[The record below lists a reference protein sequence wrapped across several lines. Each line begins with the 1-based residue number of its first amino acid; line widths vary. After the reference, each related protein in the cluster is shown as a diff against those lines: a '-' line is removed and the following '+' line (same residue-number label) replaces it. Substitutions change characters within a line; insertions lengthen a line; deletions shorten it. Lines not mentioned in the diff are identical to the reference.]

1 MWLSQ
6 PLSRHYHQP
15 ALKGDSSRARPVGDA
30 ARGESGGIGSI
41 ASSSEARRP
50 YSNQRCGCEQSEQT
64 EGLHRG
70 CCYLRQPLSLAYGS
84 PAPRKGEPF
93 GLSLYCTKRR
103 PRKRGSCRRKP
114 TEGEHLVP
122 FCISEPF
129 PFRHGFRRDTN
140 AGWNMVVL
148 LRCRLQYS
156 LFRPILPSLHRPLG
170 ALGSNPPQAGTAFGL
185 ELVLHPKAPSK
196 RELEIRCERI
206 F

>member
-1 MWLSQ
+1 MRSK
-6 PLSRHYHQP
+6 SRRELACP
-15 ALKGDSSRARPVGDA
+15 E
-30 ARGESGGIGSI
+30 RGG
-41 ASSSEARRP
+41 
-50 YSNQRCGCEQSEQT
+50 GCEQSEQT

-103 PRKRGSCRRKP
+103 HRLRGSCRRKP

-170 ALGSNPPQAGTAFGL
+170 VLGSNPPQAGTVSRHSRDERG
-185 ELVLHPKAPSK
+185 KA
-196 RELEIRCERI
+196 RRC
-206 F
+206 

>member
-1 MWLSQ
+1 M
-6 PLSRHYHQP
+6 
-15 ALKGDSSRARPVGDA
+15 
-30 ARGESGGIGSI
+30 
-41 ASSSEARRP
+41 
-50 YSNQRCGCEQSEQT
+50 
-64 EGLHRG
+64 HRG

-103 PRKRGSCRRKP
+103 PRKRGSCRRMP

-122 FCISEPF
+122 FCISKPF

-170 ALGSNPPQAGTAFGL
+170 VLGSNPPQAGTAFGQRL
-185 ELVLHPKAPSK
+185 NHKNERVHKKRSASTLLSLTLLCFLALHRAGCNALYYVPLAG
-196 RELEIRCERI
+196 EIEYDYGHNAQQYQRHCNA
-206 F
+206 

>member
-1 MWLSQ
+1 MRSK
-6 PLSRHYHQP
+6 SRRELACP
-15 ALKGDSSRARPVGDA
+15 
-30 ARGESGGIGSI
+30 EWGG
-41 ASSSEARRP
+41 
-50 YSNQRCGCEQSEQT
+50 GCEQREQT

-170 ALGSNPPQAGTAFGL
+170 VLGSNPPQAGTAFGQRL
-185 ELVLHPKAPSK
+185 NHKNERVHKKERPHAPFFNFVMLFSPSP
-196 RELEIRCERI
+196 RRLQRPLLCASGR
-206 F
+206 